1 MQKPRLGQHFLKS
14 EATLEKIA
22 DACVGVSDAVVEIGP
37 GHGEL
42 TKHLIARGA
51 RVIALERDPH
61 LVDALRADERF
72 SSIEIIEGNALETL
86 PILVSRLKKKKSSYT
101 LVGNIPYY
109 ITGHLLRV
117 IGDSD
122 YKPLKTVLLI
132 QKEVALRL
140 CAQPPK
146 MNLLAATIQIWAT
159 PRILFSVP
167 RGSFAPPPKV
177 DSAVVVLERREPTPI
192 NSGQLAAYYAFV
204 RMLFRQPRKTIANN
218 LFTLFSNRDGGIK
231 NIEAFLPGAAGLR
244 PEKLSV
250 DQIEGLFRCFING
263 GVLD

>member
-22 DACVGVSDAVVEIGP
+22 DACVGASDAVVEVGP

-42 TKHLIARGA
+42 TKHLVARGA
-51 RVIALERDPH
+51 RVVALERDAR

-72 SSIEIIEGNALETL
+72 SSVEIIEGNALETL
-86 PILVSRLKKKKSSYT
+86 PVLIGRFRKKKISYA

-117 IGDSD
+117 VGDSD

-146 MNLLAATIQIWAT
+146 MNLLAATIQIWAV

-167 RGSFAPPPKV
+167 RGSFVPPPEV
-177 DSAVVVLERREPTPI
+177 DSAVIVLEKREPSPI
-192 NSGQLAAYYAFV
+192 GPAQLAAYYAFV

-218 LFTLFSNRDGGIK
+218 LFALFSSRDDGIK
-231 NIEAFLPGAAGLR
+231 NIETFLSGAAGLR
-244 PEKLSV
+244 PERLSV
-250 DQIEGLFRCFING
+250 DQIEGLFRCFVNSS
-263 GVLD
+263 VLD